1 MLQRIKDPGATSVK
15 ENSRNLNILVRRKV
29 LINGPVKSKVS
40 SQMSHQGKRSRS
52 LSRFL

>member
-1 MLQRIKDPGATSVK
+1 MLQRIKDPGAISVK

-29 LINGPVKSKVS
+29 LITGGVKLKLS
-40 SQMSHQGKRSRS
+40 SQTSYQGKRNRS